1 MKIKLL
7 SYSTINRIAAGEV
20 IERPASVVKELVEN
34 AIDAAS
40 TKIDISLQQ
49 AGKNLIII
57 SDDGIGMSEED
68 LKIAVERHTTSKLDE
83 SDLQNIHTFGF
94 RGEALPSIGSVSKM
108 LITSKARGAD
118 RAYHIQLSGGHN
130 KDIKPTIHN
139 EGTKIEIRDLFFATP
154 ARLKFLRSDKTE
166 LAASVD
172 VIKKIALAHPK
183 ISITLS
189 HDSKII
195 IKVKGQDGNFDD
207 LLKQRI
213 IDILGCDFIENSVHI
228 NLQRPEISVY
238 GFTSLPTFNR
248 ASAEDQFLF
257 VNNRPVKDKLLQ
269 VALRLAYQDYL
280 ARDRHPVSVLF
291 LQIDPHMVDVNVHPA
306 KTEVRFHDPITIRGL
321 LISSIKDA
329 LATRSH
335 MVSTNIATTALGLF
349 RNTNTTNNNFVKT
362 NKAVQKNPTS
372 SSNKVYPDGLSI
384 SDNISTYKAQNLT
397 IPRHNDSSNVQQ
409 QLIKT
414 DPHAK
419 VEVLEDD
426 ILDLDCNNKPLVK
439 FTSTREY
446 AGGLKPYPSSNT
458 ANSVTDS
465 SLAPLPKLPAEV
477 KLCKKSNVALGA
489 ARAQLHGTYI
499 ISQTADS
506 IIIVDQH
513 AAHERLGYEKIKQM
527 ISNNG
532 LIKQRLLMPEI
543 VELPDVK
550 RADLLYNKKDDLSKL
565 GLSLEKFGERSIIV
579 SETPSLLGNTDI
591 NQLTQDLADN
601 LSDLGENIS
610 LIQLIEH
617 VTETYACHYAIRA
630 GRKLSSEEMNELLR
644 QMEKTPFSGQCNHGR
659 PTYIELKLKD
669 IERLF
674 GRR

>member
-7 SYSTINRIAAGEV
+7 SDSTINRIAAGEV

-130 KDIKPTIHN
+130 REIKPTIHN

-183 ISITLS
+183 ISINLS
-189 HDSKII
+189 HDGKNI

-213 IDILGCDFIENSVHI
+213 IDILGYDFIENSVHI

-238 GFTSLPTFNR
+238 GFTSIPTFNR

-269 VALRLAYQDYL
+269 IALRLAYQDYL

-306 KTEVRFHDPITIRGL
+306 KTEVRFHDPGTIRGL

-335 MVSTNIATTALGLF
+335 MVSTNVATTALGLF
-349 RNTNTTNNNFVKT
+349 RNTTTNFVKT
-362 NKAVQKNPTS
+362 NKAFQKNPAS
-372 SSNKVYPDGLSI
+372 SSDKVYPNGLSI

-426 ILDLDCNNKPLVK
+426 ILDLDCNNKPLAK
-439 FTSTREY
+439 FTSTRES
-446 AGGLKPYPSSNT
+446 AGGLKPHPSSSM
-458 ANSVTDS
+458 ANSVMDS

-477 KLCKKSNVALGA
+477 ELCKKPNVLLGA

-579 SETPSLLGNTDI
+579 SESPSLLGNTDI
-591 NQLTQDLADN
+591 NRLIQDLADN